1 QWAMGGVVAL
11 VHDALITIGVFSM
24 FWGVLPFNLDVDQS
38 FIAAILTIIGYSI
51 NNTVVIFDRIRENRT
66 LYPKRQ
72 LKDNINSAVNSTLA
86 RTVNTTG
93 TTLVVLLAIFIFG
106 GEVIRGFIF
115 ALLFG
120 MTIGTFSSIFVS
132 TPVSYD
138 FMKKKLKNGV
148 EVN

>member
-1 QWAMGGVVAL
+1 M
-11 VHDALITIGVFSM
+11 
-24 FWGVLPFNLDVDQS
+24 
-38 FIAAILTIIGYSI
+38 AAILTIIGYSI

-66 LYPKRQ
+66 LYPKRK

-93 TTLVVLLAIFIFG
+93 TTLWCCSPYSSSAAR
-106 GEVIRGFIF
+106 VIRGFIF

-120 MTIGTFSSIFVS
+120 MVIGTFSSIFVS

-138 FMKKKLKNGV
+138 FMKKKFKNGV